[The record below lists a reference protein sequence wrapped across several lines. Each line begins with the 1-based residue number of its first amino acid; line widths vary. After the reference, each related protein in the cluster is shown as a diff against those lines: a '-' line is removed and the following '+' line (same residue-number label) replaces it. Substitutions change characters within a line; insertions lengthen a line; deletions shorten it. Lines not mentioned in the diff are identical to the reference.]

1 MTAELAVT
9 RRNACGDGQ
18 SGSWDPV
25 LDAITDW
32 FDANE
37 RTLPW
42 RVEPRDPWAVL
53 VSEVMLQQ
61 TPVRR
66 VIPVYEAWLRR
77 WPTAA
82 DLAGEPPGEAV
93 RMWGRLGYPR
103 RALRL
108 HAAATA
114 IVTDHDGALPMSY
127 DELLSLPGIGDYTA
141 AAVLAFAHKQRIP
154 VLDTNVRRVL
164 ARIGSGI
171 ALPASSGPTRSERDL
186 LTEALPEVPHVA
198 ARVSEAF
205 MEFGALVCTAQAPD
219 CEGCPVAGECAWR
232 STGHPRTATSSR
244 AQPRFDGSDR
254 QVRGLILALLR
265 DAPGPVPQSQIDE
278 VWPHSEQRDRAQA
291 SLAADGLL
299 VIIDGRVTLP

>member
-1 MTAELAVT
+1 MTAELVVT

-18 SGSWDPV
+18 SCSWGSV
-25 LDAITDW
+25 LDTIADW

-66 VIPVYEAWLRR
+66 VVPVYEAWLQR

-114 IVTDHDGALPMSY
+114 VVADHDGELPTSY
-127 DELLSLPGIGDYTA
+127 DDLIRLPGIGDYTA
-141 AAVLAFAHKQRIP
+141 AAVLTFAHKQRIP

-164 ARIGSGI
+164 ARIGGGI
-171 ALPASSGPTRSERDL
+171 ALPASSGATRSERDL

-198 ARVSEAF
+198 ARASEAL
-205 MEFGALVCTAQAPD
+205 MEFGALVCTARAPD

-232 STGHPRTATSSR
+232 GAGHPPTATSSR

-265 DAPGPVPQSQIDE
+265 DAPGPAPQSQIDE

-299 VIIDGRVTLP
+299 VITDGRVTLP

>member
-9 RRNACGDGQ
+9 RRNACGDGR
-18 SGSWDPV
+18 SGSCDPV

-66 VIPVYEAWLRR
+66 VVPVYEAWLQR

-82 DLAGEPPGEAV
+82 DLAAEPVGEAV

-108 HAAATA
+108 HGAATA
-114 IVTDHDGALPMSY
+114 VVAHHDGELPTSY
-127 DELLSLPGIGDYTA
+127 DDLIRLPGIGDYTA

-164 ARIGSGI
+164 ARIRSGT
-171 ALPASSGPTRSERDL
+171 ALPASGGPSRSERDL
-186 LTEALPEVPHVA
+186 LTDALPDAPRA
-198 ARVSEAF
+198 ARVSEAL
-205 MEFGALVCTAQAPD
+205 MEFGALLCTAQSPD

-232 STGHPRTATSSR
+232 GAGHPPAASSPR
-244 AQPRFDGSDR
+244 SQARFDGSDR

-278 VWPHSEQRDRAQA
+278 VWPESEQRDRAQA

-299 VIIDGRVTLP
+299 VITDGRVTLP